1 MFLISLALTANNSY
15 DVKGENIKYR
25 PELAVLGV
33 NAIEFTL
40 LSEIVITVEGLTNSN
55 LEACNYKRDLDF
67 HILVHNFK
75 LIRNFRL
82 FMAAKIYSKYCY
94 PKVGFH

>member
-1 MFLISLALTANNSY
+1 MTSFAFTANNSY

-67 HILVHNFK
+67 HILMHDFEFNF
-75 LIRNFRL
+75 L
-82 FMAAKIYSKYCY
+82 MATKMYSKYCY